1 MDNETKEERS
11 NEKNGSEEDEAEVDE
26 YAGRREWSQSEE
38 GRRKAEQNDRRRDM
52 GQRERACKFMHRI
65 V

>member
-38 GRRKAEQNDRRRDM
+38 GRRKAE
-52 GQRERACKFMHRI
+52 
-65 V
+65 